1 MYYTNSFLDT
11 WGNDDFQNNLPL
23 EQKSYFSVLGVV
35 SKELRDQCTVVLD
48 QVLEREKFG
57 EGTPGGRYKIPLQ
70 LLLDRSDADTKAG
83 NTIGDILKAFNL
95 EHTNL
100 KNKIDPF
107 VADAVKAANQDLY
120 LEALKRLMDIERN
133 CFTIQSNF
141 LKTGKVPPQSC
152 VFPRT
157 YDSVAS
163 ETGNGIIMPPKR
175 TWHQLAEAVRARV
188 DGQLGAGVDARRGLR
203 SDRCSIAFG
212 EAEAALRRQPDCLQ
226 QGMQLLLP
234 HACGRN
240 GTGSLAHRRPS
251 SRKPSRSKSARRS
264 LGGLRRRT
272 NRPAV

>member
-1 MYYTNSFLDT
+1 MADLNPQKSQVDRLFLFWQAYDREANDLLRRWHNDAAQRKPGGSGNVLYESFLDT

-120 LEALKRLMDIERN
+120 LEALQRMMNIETK
-133 CFTIQSNF
+133 CFGIQKEF
-141 LKTGKVPPQSC
+141 LESGNVP
-152 VFPRT
+152 T
-157 YDSVAS
+157 
-163 ETGNGIIMPPKR
+163 E
-175 TWHQLAEAVRARV
+175 
-188 DGQLGAGVDARRGLR
+188 
-203 SDRCSIAFG
+203 
-212 EAEAALRRQPDCLQ
+212 
-226 QGMQLLLP
+226 
-234 HACGRN
+234 
-240 GTGSLAHRRPS
+240 
-251 SRKPSRSKSARRS
+251 SA
-264 LGGLRRRT
+264 
-272 NRPAV
+272 